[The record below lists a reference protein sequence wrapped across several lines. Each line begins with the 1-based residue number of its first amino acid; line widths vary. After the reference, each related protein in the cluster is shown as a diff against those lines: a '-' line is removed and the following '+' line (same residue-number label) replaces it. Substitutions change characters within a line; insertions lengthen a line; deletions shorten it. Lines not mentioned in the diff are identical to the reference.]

1 MRVAF
6 IGGGETVESID
17 LQIARLQ
24 PLHPDRYQIE
34 ETISGPARQRLV
46 ELLDAL
52 NPGDELCL
60 ASLAALGM
68 TPAEVTRVASDLLAK
83 KVRLTVITEAGT
95 RLELDSEVA
104 RALLQALADL
114 SRKADSAPPRAGA
127 QTPPL
132 LSEDEIADIRRLS
145 RAGLSARKI
154 GLIYR
159 RSPRCISD
167 ILWSRSQDTV

>member
-6 IGGGETVESID
+6 IGGGETVEPID

-34 ETISGPARQRLV
+34 ETISGPARRRLV
-46 ELLDAL
+46 ELLDGL

-68 TPAEVTRVASDLLAK
+68 TPDEVTRVASDLLAK
-83 KVRLTVITEAGT
+83 NVRLTVITEAGT

-114 SRKADSAPPRAGA
+114 SRKADTARPRAGA
-127 QTPPL
+127 QAPPL

-167 ILWSRSQDTV
+167 ILWSRSRESA